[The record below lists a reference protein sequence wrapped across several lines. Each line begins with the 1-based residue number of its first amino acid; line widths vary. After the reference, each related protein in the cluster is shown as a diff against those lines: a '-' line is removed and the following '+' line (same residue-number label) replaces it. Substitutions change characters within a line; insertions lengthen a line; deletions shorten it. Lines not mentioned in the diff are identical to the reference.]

1 MQRHIDTNK
10 IYKNYCIR
18 LFLYF
23 KICTSLHFIRYMEFK
38 NIFEEILMFM
48 TSKEMTETLAC

>member
-1 MQRHIDTNK
+1 MHPF
-10 IYKNYCIR
+10 
-18 LFLYF
+18 FLYF